1 MEEFEH
7 VEEANKSNKRPVFL
21 TVLVVLTWL
30 WAGISIMNAFTAMV
44 SGPVSDEIMQEQ
56 ELKAAESIA
65 EMKELGQDDFIH
77 LIELG
82 TERMRF
88 VNEQAF
94 QKNYLIILVVGILG
108 AIAGYMMW
116 TLKKVGF
123 HLYILYSLIYVG
135 MSYLIYPLDMIINI
149 EIYFNL
155 FVAGLFVLLYSR
167 NLHALK

>member
-1 MEEFEH
+1 MEEFEQ
-7 VEEANKSNKRPVFL
+7 VEEMNAKIKRPVFL

-30 WAGISIMNAFTAMV
+30 WTGISIMNAFTAMV
-44 SGPVSDEIMQEQ
+44 SGPISEDLMQDQ

-65 EMKELGQDDFIH
+65 QMKELGQDDFIYM
-77 LIELG
+77 IELG
-82 TERMRF
+82 LERMRY
-88 VNEQAF
+88 VNEQVF
-94 QKNYLIILVVGILG
+94 QKNYLIILMVGILG

-116 TLKKVGF
+116 TGKKVGF
-123 HLYILYSLIYVG
+123 HLYILYSLLYVG
-135 MSYLIYPLDMIINI
+135 MSYLIYPISMIINI